1 MKRVLKVVPVIVGL
15 ITTSILLLV
24 SCSSNESMEVDEA
37 ELTET
42 NVVSTETSSETNNEL
57 IGTWT
62 VKGVS
67 IDGNVYDASKLGG
80 IYDGEFLSIKEN
92 GTFDFCEVLF
102 WMSGRCVPM
111 QDRDGEKSYLL
122 MTERV
127 YQVELQDGE
136 LEEKDVE
143 WTKEYPAYYITLHA
157 GTDENTLFFVE
168 YDPIMKAMKK
178 DSTPLMLVK
187 AGSE

>member
-42 NVVSTETSSETNNEL
+42 NVVATETSSETNNEL

-67 IDGNVYDASKLGG
+67 IDGNVYDAVNDL
-80 IYDGEFLSIKEN
+80 LS
-92 GTFDFCEVLF
+92 
-102 WMSGRCVPM
+102 
-111 QDRDGEKSYLL
+111 
-122 MTERV
+122 
-127 YQVELQDGE
+127 
-136 LEEKDVE
+136 
-143 WTKEYPAYYITLHA
+143 
-157 GTDENTLFFVE
+157 
-168 YDPIMKAMKK
+168 
-178 DSTPLMLVK
+178 
-187 AGSE
+187 